1 MRERE
6 VSCRAAWCLKC
17 IDVNEAGQ
25 VHAYIC
31 DLRRLPYEEQLHWL
45 AHNEEPKASISERAL
60 INDFHGEFVHFSEPP
75 AKLLSVIRRWHD
87 KRVPWWTLR
96 EEKLLERVHTPLTAS
111 RDEWA
116 EAFVDLAKLVVE
128 GFEIKPI
135 RKKLDASGVAYDSE
149 KDRTL
154 TLFEKLLNA
163 GGGTGETETGLRT
176 IQDLR
181 SKVKA
186 HAGGSD
192 AAELA
197 QKALM
202 EHETFTKHFKYVC
215 TLVLED
221 LATVEQLF
229 A

>member
-1 MRERE
+1 M
-6 VSCRAAWCLKC
+6 
-17 IDVNEAGQ
+17 
-25 VHAYIC
+25 
-31 DLRRLPYEEQLHWL
+31 
-45 AHNEEPKASISERAL
+45 
-60 INDFHGEFVHFSEPP
+60 
-75 AKLLSVIRRWHD
+75 
-87 KRVPWWTLR
+87 
-96 EEKLLERVHTPLTAS
+96 HTPLTAS

-163 GGGTGETETGLRT
+163 GGEPRKLTGLRT